1 MYRLL
6 VIVGRFKVDP
16 SLSAVSR
23 NFDSAPISQQ
33 AIFLPFPPLHSF
45 YPLIHLYTTTTM
57 AEKGSRWDT
66 PSAAPSG
73 PTPNA
78 TAAAQAAAIAAKIA
92 ASLRPGTHGGQLIK
106 SSEDEGFVRDIEIN
120 DLRNRYV
127 LTKGPTQKKVRESE
141 HERSEGS
148 RSRSSIRQGTFCR
161 VPSAL
166 FSVSFSL
173 TLALDIKTALIHR
186 LKKKQERQ

>member
-1 MYRLL
+1 
-6 VIVGRFKVDP
+6 
-16 SLSAVSR
+16 
-23 NFDSAPISQQ
+23 
-33 AIFLPFPPLHSF
+33 
-45 YPLIHLYTTTTM
+45 M

-127 LTKGPTQKKVRESE
+127 LTKGPTQKKVRESVTRA
-141 HERSEGS
+141 ERGFASK
-148 RSRSSIRQGTFCR
+148 
-161 VPSAL
+161 VY
-166 FSVSFSL
+166 
-173 TLALDIKTALIHR
+173 
-186 LKKKQERQ
+186 